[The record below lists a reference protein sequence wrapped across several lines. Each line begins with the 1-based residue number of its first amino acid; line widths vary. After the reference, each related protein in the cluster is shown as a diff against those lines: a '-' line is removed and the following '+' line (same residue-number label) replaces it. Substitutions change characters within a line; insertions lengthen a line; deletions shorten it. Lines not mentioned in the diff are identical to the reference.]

1 MNNTT
6 QDQDISAKVILK
18 KEERRKNTGLTPGPL
33 GLASLSSASP
43 PPLSPSANEQTCL
56 EVRREVLSSR
66 PLISNS
72 NVSYARLS
80 LVNPSADDY
89 NGETYNRLA
98 VNIDISF
105 NNNTKFQKWKFRLTN
120 KRSEFY
126 ANLPPGW
133 QSDLC
138 YGSAWECFNEQTD
151 ARWIGKACYRN
162 EKNKHQK
169 LKMVEFTA
177 LALWR
182 SADSFAYKFW
192 VEDAEISGVFDI
204 EAKSKFYV
212 ACSEPVHNFQPSSR
226 SIIQL

>member
-1 MNNTT
+1 MA
-6 QDQDISAKVILK
+6 QHLADSAKVILK
-18 KEERRKNTGLTPGPL
+18 KEYRRKNTGLEPGPL

-43 PPLSPSANEQTCL
+43 PLPLPSASGESCGVIR
-56 EVRREVLSSR
+56 EEVLRSR
-66 PLISNS
+66 PLIGNS
-72 NVSYARLS
+72 NISYARLS

-89 NGETYNRLA
+89 DGTTYNRLSI
-98 VNIDISF
+98 NIDISF

-126 ANLPPGW
+126 ANLPQGW
-133 QSDLC
+133 QNDFC

-162 EKNKHQK
+162 DKGRFSK
-169 LKMVEFTA
+169 LKLVDFTA

-182 SADSFAYKFW
+182 SGETFAYKFW
-192 VEDAEISGVFDI
+192 IEDAEVAGTFDI
-204 EAKSKFYV
+204 IAKSKYYV
-212 ACSEPVHNFQPSSR
+212 ACSEPVHNFQPTTR

>member
-1 MNNTT
+1 MS
-6 QDQDISAKVILK
+6 ISAKVILK
-18 KEERRKNTGLTPGPL
+18 KEERRKNTGLPPGPL

-43 PPLSPSANEQTCL
+43 PLPLPSASEKSCGVIRE
-56 EVRREVLSSR
+56 EVMSSR
-66 PLISNS
+66 PLINLD
-72 NVSYARLS
+72 NISYARLS
-80 LVNPSADDY
+80 LVNPDPDDY
-89 NGETYNRLA
+89 DGTTYDRLA

-126 ANLPPGW
+126 ANLPDGW
-133 QSDLC
+133 KSDLC

-162 EKNKHQK
+162 EKGRHKK

-177 LALWR
+177 MALWR
-182 SADSFAYKFW
+182 AGNTFAYKFW
-192 VEDAEISGVFDI
+192 IENAEVSGTFDI
-204 EAKSKFYV
+204 EAKSKYYV
-212 ACSEPVHNFQPSSR
+212 ACSEPIHNFQPTER

>member
-1 MNNTT
+1 MENNSENG
-6 QDQDISAKVILK
+6 ISAKVILK

-43 PPLSPSANEQTCL
+43 PPLSPSANEKSCL
-56 EVRREVLSSR
+56 EVREEVLGSR
-66 PLISNS
+66 PLINS
-72 NVSYARLS
+72 ENISYARLS
-80 LVNPSADDY
+80 LVNPDSDDY
-89 NGETYNRLA
+89 DGTTYDRLS

-126 ANLPPGW
+126 ANLPQGW
-133 QSDLC
+133 KQDLC
-138 YGSAWECFNEQTD
+138 YGSAWECFNDQTD

-162 EKNKHQK
+162 DKGRHQK
-169 LKMVEFTA
+169 LKLVEFTA
-177 LALWR
+177 LTMWR
-182 SADSFAYKFW
+182 SGDTFAYKFW
-192 VEDAEISGVFDI
+192 IENAEVSGTFDI

-212 ACSEPVHNFQPSSR
+212 ACSEPVHNFQPTQR